1 MHLLLPFQA
10 SLNGYS
16 KDKSRKM
23 AEKRQIKP
31 FFSIFFAWNY
41 FGNFKKPVNYKKC
54 MGTVELHLVLPFWA
68 SLMKYFTFKS

>member
-1 MHLLLPFQA
+1 MKSGGIPRMHLLLPFQA

-31 FFSIFFAWNY
+31 FLAFFFVWNCSS
-41 FGNFKKPVNYKKC
+41 NFEKMV
-54 MGTVELHLVLPFWA
+54 TVKNV
-68 SLMKYFTFKS
+68 